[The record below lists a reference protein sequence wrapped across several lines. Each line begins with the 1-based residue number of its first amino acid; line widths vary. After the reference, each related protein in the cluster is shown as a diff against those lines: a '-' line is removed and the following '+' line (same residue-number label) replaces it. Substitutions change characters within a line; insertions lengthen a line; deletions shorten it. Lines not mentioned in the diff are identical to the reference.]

1 MNILLEQ
8 LQKNNAFNY
17 LSRCISDS
25 KTPVVAGGVI
35 DTQKAHIIAGLCE
48 KGGSAMVVTSSE
60 LKAQELYKDLTYF
73 IKGRVC
79 LYPSKDVIFYSADV
93 KSNDIIKRR
102 FEIIARLIKN
112 EPIIIVLSVE
122 ALFDRLVPLE
132 EFKSFIVEL
141 RAGEECNIGE
151 LAKKLVFMGYERCD
165 MVEAQ
170 GQFAIRGNIMD
181 IFSTNNE
188 TAIRLELWGDEI
200 DSIRVLDSNSQR
212 SIENIS
218 NVSIF
223 PMRELVY
230 TQDKVDNAIK
240 SLEAEIKSVKN
251 PSDRLREIIS
261 ENIELLKEN
270 GTFFGVDRYI
280 CHFYKETE
288 SLINYMN
295 EGSMIFV
302 DEPERV
308 RQHADFVFDEFKTS
322 IYNRIEAGYMLPS
335 QINMIYTYDDIT
347 AGISRTRAVLFT
359 SFIHNIKDFKPKE
372 MVSFQVK
379 ASQVFK
385 NNFQLLAEDL
395 AYMCKNNYTVFFLA
409 GGQTRCERI
418 HKELTEKEIPNKIA
432 DGLTHYNKGAVYIL
446 KGNLTHGFEYVEDK
460 IAVITDTDLFGDEK
474 KKRGRIKGKKNK
486 DAIIQDFS
494 QLKIGDY
501 VVHENHGIGV
511 FKGIEQRYV
520 DGVSKDY
527 IKIGYADDSNLYIT
541 INQIDMVQKY
551 IGGDNAKPKL
561 SKLGG
566 AAWKKAKTK
575 ARQAALIMAEDL
587 LKLYAKRESV
597 VGCKYGKDT
606 VWQREFEEAFPY
618 TETDDQ
624 LNAIADVK
632 EDMEKGKVMDRLIC
646 GDVGFGK
653 TEVALRAAFKTVQ
666 EGKQV
671 AYLVPTTIL
680 ARQHFMTFTQ
690 RMSDYPVKVDLLN
703 RFRTPKEQKETL
715 KGLENGMVDVV
726 IGTHRLLSKD
736 VKFRDLGLVIVDEE
750 QRFGVGHKEKLKQL
764 TENVNILTLTATPIP
779 RTLHMSLTGIR
790 DMSILTEPPEE
801 RIPVQTYVMEYN
813 PEFVKDAIHRELA
826 RNGQVYYLHNRVNN
840 IADVALKVQKLV
852 PEANVAFAHGQMSE
866 RELEGVMLD
875 FMDGLIDV
883 LVCTTIIETGLDISN
898 VNTIIIQDA
907 DCMGLSQLYQLRGRV
922 GRSNRTSFAYLMY
935 KRDKVLQ
942 EVSEKRLQT
951 IREFTQFGSGFK
963 VAMRDLEIRGAGN
976 LLGAQQHGHMD
987 SIGYEL
993 YCKILDEAVRQLKG
1007 EEVTETFETLMDIN
1021 VNAFIPEKY
1030 ISSEMQKLEMYK
1042 KISVINSI
1050 EDFYDVQEELEDRFG
1065 DIPKPVQNLLDVAYI
1080 KAEAHALGVVAVTQ
1094 RGENVVLSFKQDSP
1108 INIDN
1113 MVELIKQSKGKVMFN
1128 GNNANPYLT
1137 LNNVSSNGMLD
1148 EIKDLVLKLKGDR
1161 AK

>member
-1 MNILLEQ
+1 MSVLLDL
-8 LQKNNAFNY
+8 LQQNKSFDY
-17 LSRCISDS
+17 LRQCI
-25 KTPVVAGGVI
+25 KGNKAPVLAGGVI
-35 DTQKAHIIAGLCE
+35 DSQKAHLIAGLCE
-48 KGGSAMVVTSSE
+48 NNTGALVVTGSE
-60 LKAQELYKDLTYF
+60 LKAQELYKDISFF

-79 LYPSKDVIFYSADV
+79 LYPSKDIIFYSADV

-112 EPIIIVLSVE
+112 EPVIIVLSVE
-122 ALFDRLVPLE
+122 ALFDRLVPME
-132 EFKSFIVEL
+132 EFKKFIIEL
-141 RAGEECNIGE
+141 RAGEECNISE

-181 IFSTNNE
+181 IFSVNND

-200 DSIRVLDSNSQR
+200 DSIRVLDSSSQR
-212 SIENIS
+212 SIENV
-218 NVSIF
+218 NEAF
-223 PMRELVY
+223 LYPMRELVY
-230 TQDKVDNAIK
+230 TQEHLENAIN
-240 SLEAEIKSVKN
+240 SLRAELDSIKA

-280 CHFYKETE
+280 LRFYKETE
-288 SLINYMN
+288 SLIDYINK
-295 EGSMIFV
+295 GSLIFV
-302 DEPERV
+302 DEPDRI
-308 RQHADFVFDEFKTS
+308 RQHADFVYDEFKTS
-322 IYNRIEAGYMLPS
+322 IYNRIETGYMLPS
-335 QINMIYTYDDIT
+335 QINMLYTYDDIST
-347 AGISRTRAVLFT
+347 QLGRGRTVLLT
-359 SFIHNIKDFKPKE
+359 SFVHNIKDFKIKE

-385 NNFQLLAEDL
+385 NNFQLLCQDL
-395 AYMCKNNYTVFFLA
+395 TYMCKNGYIVFFLA

-418 HKELTEKEIPNKIA
+418 HKELTNFEIPNKIA
-432 DGLTHYNKGAVYIL
+432 DGLTHYNKGAVYII
-446 KGNLTHGFEYVEDK
+446 KGNLTHGFEYTPEKV
-460 IAVITDTDLFGDEK
+460 AVITDTELFADEK
-474 KKRGRIKGKKNK
+474 KKRSRIKGKKNK

-541 INQIDMVQKY
+541 VNQIDMVQKY

-566 AAWKKAKTK
+566 SAWNKAKAK

-587 LKLYAKRESV
+587 LKLYAKRESTTGV
-597 VGCKYGKDT
+597 VYQPDT
-606 VWQREFEEAFPY
+606 VWQKEFEEAFPY

-680 ARQHFMTFTQ
+680 ARQHFMTFAQ
-690 RMSDYPVKVDLLN
+690 RMNDYPVKVELLN
-703 RFRTPKEQKETL
+703 RFKTQKEQKETI

-736 VKFRDLGLVIVDEE
+736 VKFKNLGLVIVDEE

-826 RNGQVYYLHNRVNN
+826 RGGQVFYLHNRVNN
-840 IADVALKVQKLV
+840 ISDVALKVQKLV

-883 LVCTTIIETGLDISN
+883 LVCTTIIETGLDIPN

-987 SIGYEL
+987 TIGYEL

-1007 EEVTETFETLMDIN
+1007 EKVADTFETLMDIN
-1021 VNAFIPEKY
+1021 INAFIPEKY
-1030 ISSEMQKLEMYK
+1030 ISSEIQKLEMYK

-1080 KAEAHALGVVAVTQ
+1080 KAEAHNLGILAVAQ
-1094 RGENVVLSFKQDSP
+1094 KGENVVLSFKQDSQ

-1113 MVELIKQSKGKVMFN
+1113 MVQLIKEGKGKLMFN
-1128 GNNANPYLT
+1128 GNSANPYIT
-1137 LNNVSSNGMLD
+1137 LNKVNASCMLE
-1148 EIKDLVLKLKGDR
+1148 EIKELVLKLKG
-1161 AK
+1161 